1 MRPFDYIAPRRLDEA
16 VNLLAKTRGAV
27 PLAGGNR
34 LLVDPSRSSLNTP
47 LLVDLRRIDG
57 LTGITVWQDGR
68 CSIGAMTTLAT
79 LARDA
84 GVRTSFTALAE
95 AAEASGDP
103 QARNRATLGGSL
115 AANDS
120 ADDLPAALLAL
131 DGEVQ
136 VTGPAGT
143 RTVDVGALLIGAG
156 QTSLKTGELI
166 TAVTLPRPE
175 ARTGTAYEKVRNPS
189 TLAAVCGVA
198 AALTLALDGTASSCR
213 VSLVGSVRSAIRL
226 PEVESALLGQTV
238 TAQAI
243 EKTAGRAVVGVTM
256 RNDLFASTEY
266 RSHLSKVLTQRA
278 LTRAFERASR

>member
-16 VNLLAKTRGAV
+16 VRLLAKTPGAV

-34 LLVDPSRSSLNTP
+34 LLVDPSRSLLTTP
-47 LLVDLRRIDG
+47 LLVDLRRVDG
-57 LTGITVWQDGR
+57 LTGITVQKDGR

-79 LARDA
+79 LARDV
-84 GVRTSFTALAE
+84 GVRTAYTALAE
-95 AAEASGDP
+95 AAEVSGDP

-120 ADDLPAALLAL
+120 ADDLPAAVLAL
-131 DGEVQ
+131 DAEVH
-136 VTGPAGT
+136 VTGSTGA
-143 RTVDVGALLIGAG
+143 RTVAVGALLTGAG
-156 QTSLKTGELI
+156 QTSLAAAELI

-175 ARTGTAYEKVRNPS
+175 AGTGTAYEKVRNPA

-198 AALTLALDGTASSCR
+198 AALTLAADGTASSCR
-213 VSLVGSVRSAIRL
+213 VSLVGAARSAIRL
-226 PEVESALLGQTV
+226 PEVESALLGQKV

-243 EKTAGRAVVGVTM
+243 EKAAGRAAAGVTM
-256 RNDLFASTEY
+256 RNDLFATAEY
-266 RSHLSKVLTQRA
+266 RGHLAKVMAQRA